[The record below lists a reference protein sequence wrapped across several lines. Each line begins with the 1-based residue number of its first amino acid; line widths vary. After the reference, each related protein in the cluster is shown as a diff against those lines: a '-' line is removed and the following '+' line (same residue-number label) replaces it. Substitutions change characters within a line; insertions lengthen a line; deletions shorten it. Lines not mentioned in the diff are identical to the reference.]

1 MMSVTIVDIWQW
13 APFVT
18 LILPAG
24 MQGILP
30 EAAAAR
36 RDGLGR
42 LAIVWRI
49 VLPMSGSGVAATTIF
64 TFVFGWNE
72 FLFVLHLTGSKAET
86 MPMRRFR
93 MVDLY
98 NVSWGPIGAAVV
110 MRRAPML
117 VVVFLIR
124 RHMIRGRAPGAVK

>member
-1 MMSVTIVDIWQW
+1 MMSVTIVDIRQW
-13 APFVT
+13 APLVT

-30 EAAAAR
+30 EEAAAR
-36 RDGLGR
+36 RDGLSR

-49 VLPMSGSGVAATTIF
+49 VLPMSGPGVAVTTIF
-64 TFVFGWNE
+64 TFVFSWNE
-72 FLFVLHLTGSKAET
+72 FLFALYLTGSKAET
-86 MPMRRFR
+86 MPMQRFK

-98 NVSWGPIGAAVV
+98 NVSWGPIGVAVV
-110 MRRAPML
+110 MQRVPML
-117 VVVFLIR
+117 VVVFLIQ